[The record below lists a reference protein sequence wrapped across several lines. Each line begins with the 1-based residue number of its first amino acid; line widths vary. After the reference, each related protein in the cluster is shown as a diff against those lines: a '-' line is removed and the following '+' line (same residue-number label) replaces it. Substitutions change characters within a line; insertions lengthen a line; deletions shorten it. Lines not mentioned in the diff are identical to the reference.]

1 MVRIEVTVV
10 PLTAD
15 EVRRS
20 VCLAT
25 DPTDSIGRR
34 IYDNLDAKISELGA
48 ITKDILMYPLNA
60 DPVSFTLGDGVTE
73 WAWGAWR
80 EVVPANTITK
90 DFVIIGVI
98 HGAYSTETLDF
109 AVQLGVGLAGAETP
123 IISYVGIFRSVS
135 SAGSYWETPSLMFPT
150 PRKVSANS
158 RIAVRGARSAIAT
171 KPAYVKIIYYEL

>member
-1 MVRIEVTVV
+1 MSLWHPNKIPKPAV
-10 PLTAD
+10 P
-15 EVRRS
+15 
-20 VCLAT
+20 
-25 DPTDSIGRR
+25 
-34 IYDNLDAKISELGA
+34 

-73 WAWGAWR
+73 WAWGAWK

-98 HGAYSTETLDF
+98 HKAHSTETLDF

-123 IISYVGIFRSVS
+123 IISYGGKFRYVS
-135 SAGSYWETPSLMFPT
+135 SAGYYWETTPIMFPT

-171 KPAYVKIIYYEL
+171 KSAYVKIIYYEL